1 MQCFPFF
8 LLLHTDCPI
17 TQVAFY
23 RYSVGTARVS
33 LVYFR
38 LRFASYWL
46 NRTIY
51 NNKLKNN
58 F

>member
-51 NNKLKNN
+51 NNKLKK
-58 F
+58 